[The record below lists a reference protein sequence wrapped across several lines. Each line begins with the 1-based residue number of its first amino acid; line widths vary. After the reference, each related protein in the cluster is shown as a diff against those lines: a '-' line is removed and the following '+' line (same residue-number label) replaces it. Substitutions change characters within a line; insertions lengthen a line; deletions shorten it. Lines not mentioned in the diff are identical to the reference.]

1 MFIYFRSLTSS
12 LFPADDTRV
21 LVYDFGSEVYVW
33 NGRSAPFESRR
44 IGLKLAKDYFDDAKN
59 NKDFAAKHP
68 LLLDPSTQS
77 GAGGSARPDWTIL
90 GKVNQNMETILFRE
104 KFANWPQ
111 VSPISF

>member
-1 MFIYFRSLTSS
+1 MWS
-12 LFPADDTRV
+12 
-21 LVYDFGSEVYVW
+21 
-33 NGRSAPFESRR
+33 GRSAPFESRR

-77 GAGGSARPDWTIL
+77 GAGGSARPDCTIL